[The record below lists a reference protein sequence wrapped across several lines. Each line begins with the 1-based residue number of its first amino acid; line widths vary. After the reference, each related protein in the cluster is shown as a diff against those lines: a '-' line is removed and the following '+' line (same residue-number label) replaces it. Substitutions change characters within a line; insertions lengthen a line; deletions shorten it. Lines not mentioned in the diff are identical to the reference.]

1 MAILKIVKEN
11 EDEGLLRKVS
21 RPVTEITPRIHTL
34 LDDMV
39 ETMRKADGCGL
50 AAVQVG
56 VLRRVVVIEVE
67 PGVVHEWIN
76 PEIIKKKGK
85 QEDAEGCLSL
95 PGKSGI
101 TKRPMTVTVRA
112 LNRHGETV
120 TVTGSGLFAR
130 AMCHE
135 LDHLDGKLF
144 TDVMIEELEDED

>member
-11 EDEGLLRKVS
+11 EDEGLLRKTS

-39 ETMRKADGCGL
+39 EAMRKADGCGL

-76 PEIIKKKGK
+76 PEIIKKKGR

-101 TKRPMTVTVRA
+101 TRRPMTVTVRA
-112 LNRHGETV
+112 LNRDGKEV